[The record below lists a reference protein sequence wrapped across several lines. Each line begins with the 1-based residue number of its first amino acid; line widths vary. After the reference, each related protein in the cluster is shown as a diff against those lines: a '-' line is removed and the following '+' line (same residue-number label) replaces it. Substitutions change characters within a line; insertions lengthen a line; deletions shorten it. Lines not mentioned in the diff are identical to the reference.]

1 MDNERR
7 SVEETLAMLR
17 EERAREARL
26 RAKYDDLR
34 NQRIERRRREQE
46 TADLLRKEQGDVDTL
61 EGINPRAIWLRLTG
75 DREER
80 LSREKREAAAALFQH
95 EQALRDLKDIEERM
109 EALEREFTA
118 LRDCEGRYQKAL
130 EYKRVLLRAEG
141 GVVGGRIADMEE
153 DLGASR
159 LRRKE
164 LGEAIAAG
172 RRAHSALEQAGD
184 SLDSAEGW
192 GTWDI
197 FGGGIISDLAK
208 HGHID
213 DARGHIDE
221 AQRALSHFRTELADV
236 GNIDVP
242 NIQIGEFATFADWF
256 FDGLFADVFVQG
268 RINDAQNNV
277 AHAGNQVRL
286 LLNWLEKTDGEERAE
301 CERLE
306 KELTKITEEQ
316 V

>member
-1 MDNERR
+1 MDDERR
-7 SVEETLAMLR
+7 SIEETLAMLR
-17 EERAREARL
+17 EERAREVKL
-26 RAKYDDLR
+26 RAQYGDLN
-34 NQRIERRRREQE
+34 NQRIERRNREQD
-46 TADLLRKEQGDVDTL
+46 TAEVLRKEQGDVGAL
-61 EGINPRAIWLRLTG
+61 EGFSPQAIWLRITG

-80 LSREKREAAAALFQH
+80 LSKEKREAAAALFQH
-95 EQALRDLKDIEERM
+95 EQALRDLKDIDERM
-109 EALEREFTA
+109 AALEREFTA
-118 LRDCEGRYQKAL
+118 LRDCEGRYQAAL
-130 EYKRVLLRAEG
+130 ARKRAILRGAG
-141 GVVGGRIADMEE
+141 GVLGGRIADMEE
-153 DLGASR
+153 DLAASR

-172 RRAHSALEQAGD
+172 RRAHSALEQAEN
-184 SLDSAEGW
+184 SLDSAAGW

-197 FGGGIISDLAK
+197 FGGGLISDMAK

-213 DARGHIDE
+213 DARGYIDE
-221 AQRALSHFRTELADV
+221 AQRALSCFRTELADV
-236 GNIDVP
+236 GDIDIP

-268 RINDAQNNV
+268 RIHDAQNSV

-286 LLNWLEKTDGEERAE
+286 LLNWLEKTDGEERTE

-306 KELTKITEEQ
+306 KELTKIAEEQ